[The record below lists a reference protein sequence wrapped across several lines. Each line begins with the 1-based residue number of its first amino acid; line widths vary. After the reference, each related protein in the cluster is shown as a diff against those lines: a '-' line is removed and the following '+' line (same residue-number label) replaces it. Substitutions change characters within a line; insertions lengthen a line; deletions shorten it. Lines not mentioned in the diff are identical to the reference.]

1 MQRSSLDRFRES
13 LRLQQVYNVFLRY
26 GMDYAFERW
35 SAVDAFRRAM
45 QAWVW
50 QLPEEAVSISAPVR
64 MRLMLE
70 ELGPTYVKMGQII
83 SSQSSVLPADWAA
96 ELEKLQSNVPPFDG
110 AIVREIVA
118 EELGGPPESVFAHFE
133 PEPFAAAST
142 AQVHRASLPS
152 GESVVVKVQRP
163 DIRSRMRADVGI
175 MLTASRVL
183 SQRSAE
189 LKAIDLE
196 GMVREFGKNVLEE
209 LDYGNEAYNAM
220 RLGQNMA
227 LVPDVGVPRVY
238 GQFSTSKILTMDFV
252 RGVKISNLSAIDEA
266 GLDRQRLARSV
277 LRAVVKQLF
286 IDGFFHADPHPGNI
300 LVDPETGRLT
310 FIDLGMVGQLAL
322 GDRLNIVQLMLAM
335 KQGDI
340 PGIAQILRSLSVPF
354 IDDVDEKAYYRD
366 FERTFSR
373 YWYGE
378 SSVSMGAGVNVMFEL
393 LRQHGLRLNPE
404 LTMAMKAIVQL
415 DSIATLLYPEGGFV
429 VEGTDMAI
437 EMGLE
442 AITVERMTAAA
453 KDQVAMTAREL
464 MKRVPTL
471 QEATVRWLD
480 QYQKGRFEVYVDTSA
495 LAKEV
500 DKLGSVMRLAVIGI
514 VLTGMIIGSAIAGF
528 VTATLSVTVGIPRFV
543 IQLTYFG
550 YVFSM
555 IVATL
560 IVIRLVWRW
569 IRGESSTFD

>member
-35 SAVDAFRRAM
+35 GAVDAFRRAM

-50 QLPEEAVSISAPVR
+50 QLPEEAASIGAPVR

-110 AIVREIVA
+110 ALVREIVA
-118 EELGGPPESVFAHFE
+118 EELGGPPESVFARFD

-183 SQRSAE
+183 SQRSGE

-227 LVPDVGVPRVY
+227 LLPDVGVPKVY
-238 GQFSTSKILTMDFV
+238 GQYSTSKVLTMDFV
-252 RGVKISNLSAIDEA
+252 RGVKISNLAAIDEA

-322 GDRLNIVQLMLAM
+322 GDRLNIVQLMIAM

-354 IDDVDEKAYYRD
+354 LDDVDEKAYYRD

-378 SSVSMGAGVNVMFEL
+378 SAVSMGAGVNVMFEL

-404 LTMAMKAIVQL
+404 LTMAMKTIVQL

-442 AITVERMTAAA
+442 AITAERITAAA

-464 MKRVPTL
+464 MKRIPTL

-495 LAKEV
+495 LATEV
-500 DKLGSVMRLAVIGI
+500 DKLGRIMRLAVVGI

-528 VTATLSVTVGIPRFV
+528 VTATLSATVGIPRFV

-560 IVIRLVWRW
+560 IVVRLVWRW